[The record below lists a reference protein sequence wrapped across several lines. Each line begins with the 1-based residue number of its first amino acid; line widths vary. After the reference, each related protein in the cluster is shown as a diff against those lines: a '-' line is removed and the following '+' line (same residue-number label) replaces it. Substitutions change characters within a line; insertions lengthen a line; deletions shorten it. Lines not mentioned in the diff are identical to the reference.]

1 MKEFKIGLSLL
12 ILVLLLFIL
21 VINTNSNY
29 PFRDNIYEEVNYE
42 ISEGL
47 EIYID
52 KFYRDLGN
60 FGHYPTRPQNFKVV
74 FSDLDSNKE
83 TSHVHGV
90 SLGKDNDNKVEIYIN
105 RRSWDSFSKSK
116 RYYIIYHELG
126 HDILN
131 LQDLNDDE
139 MNYGK
144 IMYPS
149 ISNYSNLTMNDF
161 IINMNELFESL

>member
-1 MKEFKIGLSLL
+1 MRIFRFGLFLVVVVFSLVILL
-12 ILVLLLFIL
+12 INGSD
-21 VINTNSNY
+21 NTQNQKIDSK
-29 PFRDNIYEEVNYE
+29 EVNIE

-47 EIYID
+47 ESYID

-60 FGHYPTRPQNFKVV
+60 FGHYPTRPKNFKVV

-90 SLGKDNDNKVEIYIN
+90 SLGKDNDYKVEIYIN